1 MHTAWKLQMNRTKK
15 LLVIAV
21 FTFGLWYAF
30 CLKRKATAMWN
41 HDTDLNSAPVFST
54 VGFVYRI
61 KYSDSVDTT
70 WTQPDLL
77 LWA

>member
-61 KYSDSVDTT
+61 QYSDSVDTT